1 MARLINEYLPKINFL
16 LLAILII
23 TIGII
28 GFDYFK
34 NKKEKQKEIKQ
45 FTEVTKREENN
56 KIIIVSRDG
65 IFQVLEGKEVS
76 VESLSPLIIK
86 YQDNIFRKNGT
97 FYLYTKD
104 NIIYVLDIYNKSII
118 GAKRGDDRWLEW
130 KAIKRISK

>member
-118 GAKRGDDRWLEW
+118 GAKRGDDR
-130 KAIKRISK
+130 